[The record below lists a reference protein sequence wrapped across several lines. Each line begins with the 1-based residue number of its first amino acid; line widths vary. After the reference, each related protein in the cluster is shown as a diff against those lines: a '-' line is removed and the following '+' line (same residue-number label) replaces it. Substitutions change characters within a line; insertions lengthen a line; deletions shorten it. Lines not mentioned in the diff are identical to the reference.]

1 MNAVEGGGDRPCEDA
16 HVGSYRLHPPWG
28 RCRSNGERGA
38 GCGER
43 ALAGGRCELLSTT
56 VVCTATP
63 KRQSD
68 RPLSALTLHPHR
80 FMYSVHKEAEMN
92 TPGACRASRAPTS
105 ACFESYRL
113 PFICSISSQL
123 LMIGGTGGL
132 ASAPAPEAKS
142 KGLRGDDA
150 PPSPP
155 SAGTCT
161 CTIERMPPIDQN
173 SRSWVPRQYS
183 ACNADLSFSDAAGSG
198 PKSSLPY
205 RTSQV
210 CKFAGMQKDRRPWKP
225 WSVLREAYT
234 VPSSAPKSH
243 CASLISFNQH
253 TANIRRANS
262 PSTTIASVCRNKDYL
277 HFCASDT
284 RIVTGVTS
292 IISTLSLPCLCLRCL
307 SIKSCIISDCCGVCC
322 VAYLYLRIVRVPWPL
337 ISSVLAATHMP
348 RLGERLDACLLLRSA
363 SVARACMRPEARA

>member
-1 MNAVEGGGDRPCEDA
+1 MEEGGRNECRGRGGDRPCDDA

-123 LMIGGTGGL
+123 LMIGGTGGMECRRA
-132 ASAPAPEAKS
+132 ASQAAGTSGAAAKS
-142 KGLRGDDA
+142 R
-150 PPSPP
+150 SPL
-155 SAGTCT
+155 S
-161 CTIERMPPIDQN
+161 Q
-173 SRSWVPRQYS
+173 RS
-183 ACNADLSFSDAAGSG
+183 
-198 PKSSLPY
+198 
-205 RTSQV
+205 
-210 CKFAGMQKDRRPWKP
+210 PW
-225 WSVLREAYT
+225 WILWRFGFLA
-234 VPSSAPKSH
+234 
-243 CASLISFNQH
+243 
-253 TANIRRANS
+253 
-262 PSTTIASVCRNKDYL
+262 
-277 HFCASDT
+277 
-284 RIVTGVTS
+284 
-292 IISTLSLPCLCLRCL
+292 RC
-307 SIKSCIISDCCGVCC
+307 
-322 VAYLYLRIVRVPWPL
+322 
-337 ISSVLAATHMP
+337 
-348 RLGERLDACLLLRSA
+348 
-363 SVARACMRPEARA
+363 